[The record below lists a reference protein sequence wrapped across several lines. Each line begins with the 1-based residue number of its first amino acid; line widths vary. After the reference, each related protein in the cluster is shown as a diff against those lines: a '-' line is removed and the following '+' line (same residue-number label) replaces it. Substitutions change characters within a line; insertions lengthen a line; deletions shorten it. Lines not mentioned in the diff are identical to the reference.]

1 MNFEQLF
8 GSKTR
13 VKLLSLFYNNPERP
27 FYVRE
32 ITRKINEQI
41 NSVRREL
48 QNLLNI
54 GIVKSV
60 NQSNRLYYE
69 VNPKYKFHS
78 ELMSIFQKI
87 PAKSKEIR
95 ETKEED
101 QILKRVRKAGNVKMI
116 FLSGAFV
123 RGSNQNIDIFI
134 VGDMNKAR
142 LAQIVSDMEK
152 EMSRELNYTSM
163 RVEDFDYRRNLNDR
177 FVTDILDAK
186 KIILFDQLGVFSAQ
200 KEDQADVE
208 TESESDPELKSIEV
222 KVTTESADETQIA
235 DGQESLADYFRY
247 E

>member
-1 MNFEQLF
+1 MFDQLF

-32 ITRKINEQI
+32 ITRKVNEQI

-69 VNPKYKFHS
+69 VNPNFKFHN
-78 ELMSIFQKI
+78 ELRSIFQKI
-87 PAKSKEIR
+87 PAKSKEIK

-101 QILKRVRKAGNVKMI
+101 QIIKRISKAGNVKLL

-123 RGSNQNIDIFI
+123 RGSHQSIDIFV
-134 VGDMNKAR
+134 VGDVNKSRLTQIITELEKSMN
-142 LAQIVSDMEK
+142 
-152 EMSRELNYTSM
+152 RELNYTSM

-177 FVTDILDAK
+177 FLSDILDAK
-186 KIILFDQLGVFSAQ
+186 KIILVDKLDVFS
-200 KEDQADVE
+200 VV
-208 TESESDPELKSIEV
+208 P
-222 KVTTESADETQIA
+222 SADESSQASKPEPPDLSSPNPEITAQQA
-235 DGQESLADYFRY
+235 QQLAGIYRD